1 MTAKKSKPKKAA
13 AGPGRPYSGGARPI
27 VGVRLSESDLAKVD
41 ALAEREGVKRSE
53 MVRKLLEAGLK
64 ALSGRAAK

>member
-1 MTAKKSKPKKAA
+1 MTLKKPKKASV
-13 AGPGRPYSGGARPI
+13 GPGRPYAGGARPI
-27 VGVRLSESDLAKVD
+27 VGVRLSEPDLAKVD

-64 ALSGRAAK
+64 ALSGRSAK